1 MGGSASCSCA
11 GKLKLAS
18 NLFHRTIFRL
28 TMSLLPISSLILS
41 RAQLESFLDLTAER
55 FLHNSNSIGER
66 DYEYATVLLSSFLS
80 FANSNENV
88 EAFDNKE
95 EGASGGNGGDEN
107 QKRPDDDS
115 TGMDAS
121 SVGSQDNVSLD
132 RSARLTNDS
141 LGRSARLSNND
152 FSSVGRILPNSD
164 LPPRSDRL
172 SNNNDFS
179 SVGRI
184 LSNRKIRATVSAVKI
199 VPIMGKSSTACQTA
213 FGCLNSPE
221 AKTYAEAYNKDLD
234 IETKTGLQMDCVIQ
248 TYTSTADKMITAGL
262 GLNSGMK
269 MIGAIPFKNF
279 KTTIST
285 TQFLDGYYN
294 SKSGDIYTKTSFTVR
309 GDHSRVAA
317 RIANYYF
324 NCRNPAFGLSEEYS
338 DRVQYLEVPN
348 SHSTIIREDYIFPS
362 PLSNR
367 EAIMSKVW
375 KRS

>member
-1 MGGSASCSCA
+1 M
-11 GKLKLAS
+11 
-18 NLFHRTIFRL
+18 
-28 TMSLLPISSLILS
+28 S
-41 RAQLESFLDLTAER
+41 RAQLESFLDLTAKR
-55 FLHNSNSIGER
+55 FLHNSNCISER

-80 FANSNENV
+80 FANNNNENV

-95 EGASGGNGGDEN
+95 EGASGGNGGDAN

-152 FSSVGRILPNSD
+152 FSSVGRILPSSD

-184 LSNRKIRATVSAVKI
+184 LSNRKIRARVSAVKI
-199 VPIMGKSSTACQTA
+199 APIMGKSSTACQTA

-248 TYTSTADKMITAGL
+248 TYTSTADKMITTGL
-262 GLNSGMK
+262 RINSGMK

-317 RIANYYF
+317 RIANYDF
-324 NCRNPAFGLSEEYS
+324 NCRNPAFSLREDYS

-348 SHSTIIREDYIFPS
+348 SHSAIIREDYIYIT
-362 PLSNR
+362 LTLRTKN
-367 EAIMSKVW
+367 
-375 KRS
+375 